1 MRPQVR
7 QQRHA
12 SSDALVEAFDLK
24 VLIWRVVG
32 LIGIG
37 IRRHKGRHAQQ
48 LGEILQRTRERHLPV
63 HFEEHAHQL
72 MRMVSTEI
80 RIFLVRASSSVTRS

>member
-1 MRPQVR
+1 MQSSTFSILGQDRLAAPMRPQVR

-12 SSDALVEAFDLK
+12 SQDALVEALKLK
-24 VLIWRVVG
+24 VLIGRVVG

-48 LGEILQRTRERHLPV
+48 IAELCAQ
-63 HFEEHAHQL
+63 
-72 MRMVSTEI
+72 
-80 RIFLVRASSSVTRS
+80 